1 MQFPEIGLWRDLRD
15 RIKAAAGYIYI
26 YIYIHMS
33 HVHISIIYTGATFC
47 LPGAHLL
54 GAASDLSGLVL
65 AARLFLLAFEM
76 PAAKW
81 HVRF

>member
-1 MQFPEIGLWRDLRD
+1 
-15 RIKAAAGYIYI
+15 
-26 YIYIHMS
+26 MS